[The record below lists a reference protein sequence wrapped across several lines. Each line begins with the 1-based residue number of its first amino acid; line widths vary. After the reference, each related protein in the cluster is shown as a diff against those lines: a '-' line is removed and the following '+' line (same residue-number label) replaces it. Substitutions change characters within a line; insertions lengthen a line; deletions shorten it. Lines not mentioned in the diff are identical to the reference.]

1 MILDDF
7 FTRAL
12 LAGIGM
18 AIVAGPLGCF
28 VIWRRLAYFGDTLA
42 HSGLLG
48 VTIGFILNVDLS
60 LSVFI
65 ISGIIALLLIVL
77 QKKTKLAGDALLGL
91 LAHSSLA
98 IGLVFIAILTTIRF
112 DLMGLLLGDI
122 LSVTPNDIIIIWFGG
137 SLILLI
143 LFYIWKS
150 LFAATVS
157 YDLAKAEGMN
167 PEISNYIF
175 TVILAGII
183 AISIK
188 MIGVLLITGL
198 LLIPPAMSR
207 NFSAS
212 PIQMMFFSIIGGI
225 LSVVIGLF
233 CSLELNTPSGPSII
247 VASLMLFIISLF
259 FKKGMTIVQKSKI

>member
-7 FTRAL
+7 FVRAL
-12 LAGIGM
+12 VAGIGV

-48 VTIGFILNVDLS
+48 VTIGFILNIDLS
-60 LSVFI
+60 FSVFV
-65 ISGIIALLLIVL
+65 ISGIIAIFLLVL
-77 QKKTKLAGDALLGL
+77 QKKTKLAGDSLLGL

-98 IGLVFIAILTTIRF
+98 IGLVFIAILSSIRF

-122 LSVTPNDIIIIWFGG
+122 LSVSINDILIIWFGG
-137 SLILLI
+137 GLLLLI
-143 LFYIWKS
+143 LFFIWKS
-150 LFAATVS
+150 LFAATIS
-157 YDLAKAEGMN
+157 YDLAKAEGMS
-167 PEISNYIF
+167 PELSNYIF
-175 TVILAGII
+175 TILLAGII

-207 NFSAS
+207 NFSES
-212 PIQMMFFSIIGGI
+212 PKQMIIFSIIGGVI
-225 LSVVIGLF
+225 SVIIGLF
-233 CSLELNTPSGPSII
+233 CSLQLNTPSGPSII
-247 VASLMLFIISLF
+247 VASMILFVLSLF
-259 FKKGMTIVQKSKI
+259 FKKGLDIVK

>member
-7 FTRAL
+7 FIRAL
-12 LAGIGM
+12 LAGIGI

-42 HSGLLG
+42 HSALLG
-48 VTIGFILNVDLS
+48 VTIGFILNLDLTF
-60 LSVFI
+60 SVFV
-65 ISGIIALLLIVL
+65 ISGVIALLLLIL
-77 QKKTKLAGDALLGL
+77 QKKTRLTGDALLGL

-122 LSVTPNDIIIIWFGG
+122 LSVSIQDILIVWIGG
-137 SLILLI
+137 SLILLV
-143 LFYIWKS
+143 LFFIWKS
-150 LFAATVS
+150 LFAATVN

-167 PEISNYIF
+167 PEISNYLF
-175 TVILAGII
+175 TVILAGVI

-198 LLIPPAMSR
+198 LIIPSAMSR
-207 NFSAS
+207 NFSTS
-212 PIQMMFFSIIGGI
+212 PIQMMFVSIIGGV

-233 CSLELNTPSGPSII
+233 FSLELNTPSGPSII

-259 FKKGMTIVQKSKI
+259 FKKGTTIVQNSKI

>member
-7 FTRAL
+7 FVRAL
-12 LAGIGM
+12 VAGIGM

-48 VTIGFILNVDLS
+48 VTIGFILNIDLS
-60 LSVFI
+60 LSVFV
-65 ISGIIALLLIVL
+65 ISGIIAFFLLVL
-77 QKKTKLAGDALLGL
+77 QKKTKLAGDSLLGL

-98 IGLVFIAILTTIRF
+98 IGLVFIAILSSIRF

-122 LSVTPNDIIIIWFGG
+122 LSVSINDILIIWFGG
-137 SLILLI
+137 GLLLLV
-143 LFYIWKS
+143 LFFIWKS
-150 LFAATVS
+150 LFAATIS
-157 YDLAKAEGMN
+157 YDLAKAEGMS
-167 PEISNYIF
+167 PELSNYLF
-175 TVILAGII
+175 TILLAGII

-207 NFSAS
+207 NFSNS
-212 PIQMMFFSIIGGI
+212 PKQMIIFSIIGGVI
-225 LSVVIGLF
+225 SVIIGLF
-233 CSLELNTPSGPSII
+233 CSLQLNTPSGPSII
-247 VASLMLFIISLF
+247 VASMILFVLSLF
-259 FKKGMTIVQKSKI
+259 FKKGLDIVK

>member
-7 FTRAL
+7 FVRAL
-12 LAGIGM
+12 VAGIGM

-48 VTIGFILNVDLS
+48 VTIGFILNIDLS
-60 LSVFI
+60 LSVFV
-65 ISGIIALLLIVL
+65 ISGIIAFFLLVL
-77 QKKTKLAGDALLGL
+77 QKKTKLAGDSLLGL

-98 IGLVFIAILTTIRF
+98 IGLVFIAILSSIRF

-122 LSVTPNDIIIIWFGG
+122 LSVSINDILIIWFGG
-137 SLILLI
+137 GLLLLV
-143 LFYIWKS
+143 LFFIWKS
-150 LFAATVS
+150 LFAATIS
-157 YDLAKAEGMN
+157 YDLAKAEGMS
-167 PEISNYIF
+167 PELSNYIF
-175 TVILAGII
+175 TILLAGII

-207 NFSAS
+207 NFSNS
-212 PIQMMFFSIIGGI
+212 PKQMIIFSIIGGVI
-225 LSVVIGLF
+225 SVIIGLF
-233 CSLELNTPSGPSII
+233 CSLQLNTPSGPSII
-247 VASLMLFIISLF
+247 VASMILFVLSLF
-259 FKKGMTIVQKSKI
+259 FKKGLDIVK

>member
-1 MILDDF
+1 LIFDDF
-7 FTRAL
+7 FVRAL
-12 LAGIGM
+12 VAGIGM

-48 VTIGFILNVDLS
+48 VTIGFILNIDLS
-60 LSVFI
+60 FSVFV
-65 ISGIIALLLIVL
+65 ISGIIAFFLLVL
-77 QKKTKLAGDALLGL
+77 QKKTKLAGDSLLGL

-98 IGLVFIAILTTIRF
+98 IGLVFIAILSSIRF

-122 LSVTPNDIIIIWFGG
+122 LSVSINDILIIWFGG
-137 SLILLI
+137 SLLLLV
-143 LFYIWKS
+143 LFFIWKS
-150 LFAATVS
+150 LFAATIS
-157 YDLAKAEGMN
+157 YDLAKAEGMS
-167 PEISNYIF
+167 PELSNYLF
-175 TVILAGII
+175 TILLAGII

-207 NFSAS
+207 NFSNS
-212 PIQMMFFSIIGGI
+212 PKQMIIFSIIGGVI
-225 LSVVIGLF
+225 SVIIGLF

-247 VASLMLFIISLF
+247 VASLILFIISLF
-259 FKKGMTIVQKSKI
+259 FKKGFNVVK

>member
-7 FTRAL
+7 FVRAL
-12 LAGIGM
+12 VAGIGM

-48 VTIGFILNVDLS
+48 VTIGFILNIDLS
-60 LSVFI
+60 FSVFV
-65 ISGIIALLLIVL
+65 ISGIIAFFLLVL
-77 QKKTKLAGDALLGL
+77 QKKTKLAGDSLLGL

-98 IGLVFIAILTTIRF
+98 IGLVFIAILSSIRF

-122 LSVTPNDIIIIWFGG
+122 LSVSINDILIIWFGG
-137 SLILLI
+137 GLLLLV
-143 LFYIWKS
+143 LFFIWKS
-150 LFAATVS
+150 LFAATIS
-157 YDLAKAEGMN
+157 YDLAKAEGMS
-167 PEISNYIF
+167 PELSNYLF
-175 TVILAGII
+175 TILLAGII

-207 NFSAS
+207 NFSNS
-212 PIQMMFFSIIGGI
+212 PKQMIIFSIIGGVI
-225 LSVVIGLF
+225 SVIIGLF
-233 CSLELNTPSGPSII
+233 CSLQLNTPSGPSII
-247 VASLMLFIISLF
+247 VASLLLFIISLF
-259 FKKGMTIVQKSKI
+259 FKKGFNVVK

>member
-1 MILDDF
+1 
-7 FTRAL
+7 
-12 LAGIGM
+12 
-18 AIVAGPLGCF
+18 
-28 VIWRRLAYFGDTLA
+28 
-42 HSGLLG
+42 
-48 VTIGFILNVDLS
+48 
-60 LSVFI
+60 
-65 ISGIIALLLIVL
+65 
-77 QKKTKLAGDALLGL
+77 
-91 LAHSSLA
+91 
-98 IGLVFIAILTTIRF
+98 
-112 DLMGLLLGDI
+112 MGLLVGDI
-122 LSVTPNDIIIIWFGG
+122 LSVTTNDIIIIWLGG
-137 SLILLI
+137 SLILLV

-150 LFAATVS
+150 LFATVS

-167 PEISNYIF
+167 PDVSNYIF

-207 NFSAS
+207 NFSTS

>member
-1 MILDDF
+1 MIVDDF

-12 LAGIGM
+12 IAGIGI

-48 VTIGFILNVDLS
+48 VTIGFVLNIDLS
-60 LSVFI
+60 LSVFV

-122 LSVTPNDIIIIWFGG
+122 LSVTTNDIIIIWLGG
-137 SLILLI
+137 SLILLV

-157 YDLAKAEGMN
+157 YDLAKAEGM
-167 PEISNYIF
+167 
-175 TVILAGII
+175 
-183 AISIK
+183 
-188 MIGVLLITGL
+188 
-198 LLIPPAMSR
+198 
-207 NFSAS
+207 
-212 PIQMMFFSIIGGI
+212 
-225 LSVVIGLF
+225 
-233 CSLELNTPSGPSII
+233 
-247 VASLMLFIISLF
+247 
-259 FKKGMTIVQKSKI
+259 SKQT

>member
-1 MILDDF
+1 MIFDDF
-7 FTRAL
+7 FVRAL
-12 LAGIGM
+12 VAGIGM

-48 VTIGFILNVDLS
+48 ITIGVILNIDLS
-60 LSVFI
+60 FSVFV
-65 ISGIIALLLIVL
+65 ISGIIAFFLLFL
-77 QKKTKLAGDALLGL
+77 QKKTKLAGDSLLGL

-98 IGLVFIAILTTIRF
+98 IGLVFIAILSTIRF

-122 LSVTPNDIIIIWFGG
+122 LSVSINDILIIWFGG
-137 SLILLI
+137 GLLLLV
-143 LFYIWKS
+143 LFFISKS
-150 LFAATVS
+150 LFAATIS

-167 PEISNYIF
+167 PELSNYIF
-175 TVILAGII
+175 TILLAGII

-207 NFSAS
+207 NFSNS
-212 PIQMMFFSIIGGI
+212 PKQMIIFSIIGGVV
-225 LSVVIGLF
+225 SVIIGLF
-233 CSLELNTPSGPSII
+233 CSLQLNTPSGPSII
-247 VASLMLFIISLF
+247 VASMLLFVLSLF
-259 FKKGMTIVQKSKI
+259 FKKGLDIVK

>member
-7 FTRAL
+7 FVRAL
-12 LAGIGM
+12 VAGIGM

-48 VTIGFILNVDLS
+48 VTIGFILNIDLS
-60 LSVFI
+60 FSVFV
-65 ISGIIALLLIVL
+65 ISGIIAFFLLVL
-77 QKKTKLAGDALLGL
+77 QKKTKLAGDSLLGL

-98 IGLVFIAILTTIRF
+98 IGLVFIAILSSIRF

-122 LSVTPNDIIIIWFGG
+122 LSVSINDILIIWFGG
-137 SLILLI
+137 GLLLLI
-143 LFYIWKS
+143 LFFIWKS
-150 LFAATVS
+150 LFAATIS
-157 YDLAKAEGMN
+157 YDLAKAEGMS
-167 PEISNYIF
+167 PELSNYLF
-175 TVILAGII
+175 TILLAGII

-207 NFSAS
+207 NFSNS
-212 PIQMMFFSIIGGI
+212 PKQMIIFSIIGGVI
-225 LSVVIGLF
+225 SVIIGLF
-233 CSLELNTPSGPSII
+233 CSLQLNTPSGPSII
-247 VASLMLFIISLF
+247 VASLLLFIISLF
-259 FKKGMTIVQKSKI
+259 FKKGFNVVK